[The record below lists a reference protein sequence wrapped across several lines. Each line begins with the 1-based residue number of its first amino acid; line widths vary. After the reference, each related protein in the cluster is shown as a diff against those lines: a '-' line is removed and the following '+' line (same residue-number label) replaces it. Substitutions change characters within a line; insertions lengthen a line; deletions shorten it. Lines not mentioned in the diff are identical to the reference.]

1 MGNANTLSKQSP
13 SLQERLQGSNIHPVS
28 FLATDYLNH
37 FNEVMMLLEMAIDM
51 PEMLDEAAE
60 WQPKSYVQH
69 YRESQ
74 LGEKELAIEAYAA
87 SLPRYREPFD
97 ALVGELN
104 DMVLSTIKQAKE
116 VVGDPEPNVLISLL
130 ESNIPELRKTAES
143 IAAVVNGS
151 SDVGGQPGA
160 DSVIADNTI
169 SQDDLDALFD

>member
-1 MGNANTLSKQSP
+1 MPNAASQNTGTA
-13 SLQERLQGSNIHPVS
+13 SLQERLQGSNIHPTS
-28 FLATDYLNH
+28 YLATDYLNH

-51 PEMLDEAAE
+51 PEMLDDAAE
-60 WQPKSYVQH
+60 WEPKSYEQH
-69 YRESQ
+69 YRDSQ

-87 SLPRYREPFD
+87 SAPEYREPFD

-104 DMVLSTIKQAKE
+104 EIVLSTIEQAQE
-116 VVGDPEPNVLISLL
+116 IAGNPEPNGLGRLL
-130 ESNIPELRKTAES
+130 ESNIPEMRKTAES

-160 DSVIADNTI
+160 DEVLADDTI